1 LAKIEGQPPVIE
13 SRAQSRC
20 RGGCA
25 NRLFLRAVERPRQ
38 TSPLQLLGS
47 LLVLFSTCGNLP
59 DLRIQ
64 NTCLFCYVFHNP
76 RQACLDNSK
85 PLGLSVL
92 EVLNVFFRELRVRAT
107 DAVIQIRQC
116 FWTYQCKCWK
126 RLVDKVANHD
136 LTNRIAVFL
145 LEAAYPL
152 ETVSIFLMIKENSDA
167 GIRGNLVEFVLFEP
181 SKVAARLAQIGKRG
195 KAVLNVPLHE

>member
-1 LAKIEGQPPVIE
+1 MFGSGEASPQTEEVCRTIRTWNRLAKIEGQTPVID
-13 SRAQSRC
+13 SRDQCRC

-38 TSPLQLLGS
+38 TSPLQILGS
-47 LLVLFSTCGNLP
+47 PLVLFSICPNLP

-92 EVLNVFFRELRVRAT
+92 EVL
-107 DAVIQIRQC
+107 
-116 FWTYQCKCWK
+116 
-126 RLVDKVANHD
+126 DKVANHD

-167 GIRGNLVEFVLFEP
+167 GIRGNFVHRVLLET
-181 SKVAARLAQIGKRG
+181 SKVPACLS
-195 KAVLNVPLHE
+195 